1 MNLYVFYLHG
11 RFVYSLSTNL
21 NVRLACEKRLNYQN
35 TLKKTVSWI
44 SNNFL
49 NILLN
54 SKELFFTIEIC
65 KNYKRTTL

>member
-21 NVRLACEKRLNYQN
+21 SVRLACEKTLRLNYQN
-35 TLKKTVSWI
+35 TLKKKTVSWI
-44 SNNFL
+44 SNIFL

-54 SKELFFTIEIC
+54 SNDYFSLLKFV
-65 KNYKRTTL
+65 KTTK